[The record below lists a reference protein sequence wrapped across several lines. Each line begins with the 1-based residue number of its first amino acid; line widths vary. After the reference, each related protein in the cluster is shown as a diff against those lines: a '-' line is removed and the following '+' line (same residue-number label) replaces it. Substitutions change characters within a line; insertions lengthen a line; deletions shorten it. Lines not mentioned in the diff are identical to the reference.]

1 MFGLSVRN
9 LSCTCPVLVPS
20 LSCPEIQVRLY
31 APLWRGMDVKV
42 AVPQVPMFAEEQV
55 AEEALKIDRR
65 IVDAFHKILIVCPRQ
80 RIAEI
85 PGMVCEKVIV
95 DVEAYGAEVLNGKDG
110 GGARVS
116 FAECVD
122 LPNP

>member
-1 MFGLSVRN
+1 M
-9 LSCTCPVLVPS
+9 
-20 LSCPEIQVRLY
+20 E
-31 APLWRGMDVKV
+31 V

-65 IVDAFHKILIVCPRQ
+65 IVDASHKILRVCPHQ
-80 RIAEI
+80 RIAEL
-85 PGMVCEKVIV
+85 PGMVCEKGIV
-95 DVEAYGAEVLNGKDG
+95 EGEAYGAEVLNGKDG